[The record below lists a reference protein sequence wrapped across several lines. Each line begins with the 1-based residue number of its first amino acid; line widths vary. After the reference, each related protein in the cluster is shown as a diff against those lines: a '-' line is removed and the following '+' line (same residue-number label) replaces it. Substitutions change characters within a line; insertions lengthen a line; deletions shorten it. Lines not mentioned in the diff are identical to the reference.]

1 MLLTRAY
8 YLLKPAIP
16 RGLRMALRGLVAR
29 RRRPRYVTSWPINQ
43 VAGRVPDGFPGWP
56 DGKEFAFVLT
66 HDVETK
72 KGLDRCRE
80 LADMD
85 MRLGFRSSFNFV
97 PEGDYETP
105 DSLRAWL
112 TTNGFEV
119 GVHDLRHDG
128 QLYNSRKSFAAQA
141 QRINHYLEEWKA
153 VGFRSAFM
161 FRDLRW
167 LQDLNILYD
176 TSTFDTDPFEPQSA
190 GVNTIFPFWVP
201 RDDHS
206 GYVELPYTLPQ
217 DSTLFLLLQEPAID
231 AWKRKLDW
239 IAQQG
244 GMALLNTHPDYM
256 NFNGRGNRSEY
267 SARMYQEFLG
277 YVAERYGHRCWF
289 ALPRD
294 VAEHTIGAVRHG
306 VDQPIAFHAASS
318 SRLHPSSRPQPAASS
333 GWCLRGK
340 RAAMVS
346 FSPFPNDPRP
356 HRAADA
362 LVKEGMSVDMI
373 CAPGDEKEPKREVL
387 NGVEILRVPIS
398 RRRGGLFEYVFQY
411 SAFILMSSA
420 ILALRSLIRRY
431 DLVYVHNMPDIL
443 VLSALIPKA
452 LGAKVILDLHDPM
465 PELMMTIF
473 KAQQDSLRVRV
484 LRRLEKW
491 SIGRADLVLTVN
503 LACKRIFGSRSCPPE
518 KIGVVMNSPGE
529 IFRFQAPRLCASA
542 SNASDKP
549 FVIMYHGTIVERNGL
564 DLAVDALENVRQVVP
579 AAELRVYGSKTRFLE
594 HVMESARNRGLQDA
608 VHYFGPKRLEEIVQ
622 AIGECDVG
630 IIPNQRNIFTEIN
643 TPTRI
648 FEYLALGK
656 PVIAPRAPGIQEYFK
671 EESLLFFELGN
682 VEELAR
688 KIEYVYSHPSETVEI
703 VKQGQQA
710 YRAHTWRQER
720 QNLVNLVGELLE
732 TGD

>member
-16 RGLRMALRGLVAR
+16 WSLRLALRRLVAR
-29 RRRPRYVTSWPINQ
+29 RRRPRYVTTWPINQ
-43 VAGRVPDGFPGWP
+43 VAGGVPDGFPGWP

-128 QLYNSRKSFAAQA
+128 RLYNSRKSFAVQA
-141 QRINHYLEEWKA
+141 QRINHYLEEWQA

-190 GVNTIFPFWVP
+190 GVNTIFPFWVS

-231 AWKRKLDW
+231 TWKRKLDW
-239 IAQQG
+239 IAQHG

-306 VDQPIAFHAASS
+306 ADQPIAFHAASS
-318 SRLHPSSRPQPAASS
+318 SRLHTSSRPQPAASS

-356 HRAADA
+356 HRAAEA

-579 AAELRVYGSKTRFLE
+579 AAELRVYGSKTRYLE
-594 HVMESARNRGLQDA
+594 HVMESARNRDLQDA
-608 VHYFGPKRLEEIVQ
+608 VHYFGPKRLGEIVQ

-656 PVIAPRAPGIQEYFK
+656 PVIAPRTPGIQEYFK
-671 EESLLFFELGN
+671 EKSLLFFELGN

-720 QNLVNLVGELLE
+720 QNLVNFVGELLE
-732 TGD
+732 T

>member
-1 MLLTRAY
+1 MLLMRAY

-16 RGLRMALRGLVAR
+16 WRLRMALRRFVVR
-29 RRRPRYVTSWPINQ
+29 RRRPHYVTSWPINQ

-128 QLYNSRKSFAAQA
+128 QLYNSRKSFVAQA
-141 QRINHYLEEWKA
+141 QRINHYLKEWQA

-190 GVNTIFPFWVP
+190 GVNTIFPFWVS

-206 GYVELPYTLPQ
+206 GYIELPYTLPQ

-231 AWKRKLDW
+231 AWKLKLDW

-256 NFNGRGNRSEY
+256 NFNGRRNRSEY

-277 YVAERYGHRCWF
+277 YVAERYGHRCWL

-306 VDQPIAFHAASS
+306 ADQPIAFHAASS
-318 SRLHPSSRPQPAASS
+318 SRLHTSSRPQPAASS

-373 CAPGDEKEPKREVL
+373 CVPGDEKEPKREVL

-411 SAFILMSSA
+411 FAFILMSSA

-579 AAELRVYGSKTRFLE
+579 AAELRVYGSKSRFLE
-594 HVMESARNRGLQDA
+594 HVMESARNRGLQNA

-622 AIGECDVG
+622 AIGDCDVG
-630 IIPNQRNIFTEIN
+630 IIPNQRNIFAEIN

-671 EESLLFFELGN
+671 EKSLLFFELGN